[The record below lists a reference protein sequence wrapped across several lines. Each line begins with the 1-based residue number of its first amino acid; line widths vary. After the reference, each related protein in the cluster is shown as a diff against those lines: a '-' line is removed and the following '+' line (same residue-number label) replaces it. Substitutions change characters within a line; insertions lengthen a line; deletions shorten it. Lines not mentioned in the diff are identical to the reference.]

1 MRYFEYYTM
10 QVARYV
16 RTSCLPIR
24 IHFVYL
30 LYIQIYGYLQKVH
43 MLIAR
48 SCFEAL
54 IALY

>member
-1 MRYFEYYTM
+1 M